1 MAPRCRALPSSSL
14 ARRWLFAREPG
25 AMTNPRVSRLGV
37 ESKRSHSNGRSPKNG
52 RQTASAVMSAATI
65 NPDKELEEAT
75 GTAEECDRIVEAQRA
90 SMRAREEA
98 QRAKEAGPVPGLE
111 EPEEPVTR
119 HEWGY

>member
-1 MAPRCRALPSSSL
+1 
-14 ARRWLFAREPG
+14 
-25 AMTNPRVSRLGV
+25 MTNPRVSRLGV
-37 ESKRSHSNGRSPKNG
+37 ESKRSHFEWPVAKKRSPNRICG
-52 RQTASAVMSAATI
+52 DATI
-65 NPDKELEEAT
+65 NPDKELEKAT
-75 GTAEECDRIVEAQRA
+75 ETAEECDRFVEAHRA